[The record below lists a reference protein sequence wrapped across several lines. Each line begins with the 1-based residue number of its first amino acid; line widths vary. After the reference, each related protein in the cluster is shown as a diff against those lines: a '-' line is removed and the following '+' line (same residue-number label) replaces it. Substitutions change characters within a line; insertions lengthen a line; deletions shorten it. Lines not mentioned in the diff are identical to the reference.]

1 MSEFNEKQSTFNLI
15 SNDGIIEMRGK
26 FIHELVKEDFQRV
39 GSINLT
45 NYKLIDLQYLSDNFQ
60 NVIRLTIKGAN
71 HLENLNG
78 IQYLQSLKELVI
90 ESTALTDWKLL
101 NQLKQLD
108 YLNIENC
115 LKAKIVLDYI
125 PKSVTG
131 LILNANYTD
140 LNGLS
145 DLNTLTNLNISG
157 IDSDIEFLPEFPGN
171 VKKLNLRGFPK
182 FSDGSCFKNLDSK
195 TYLNNQLENTIDN
208 LPNHLTDNKWFK
220 HPSNR

>member
-1 MSEFNEKQSTFNLI
+1 
-15 SNDGIIEMRGK
+15 
-26 FIHELVKEDFQRV
+26 
-39 GSINLT
+39 
-45 NYKLIDLQYLSDNFQ
+45 
-60 NVIRLTIKGAN
+60 
-71 HLENLNG
+71 
-78 IQYLQSLKELVI
+78 
-90 ESTALTDWKLL
+90 
-101 NQLKQLD
+101 
-108 YLNIENC
+108 
-115 LKAKIVLDYI
+115 

-208 LPNHLTDNKWFK
+208 LPDHLTDNKWFK
-220 HPSNR
+220 PPSNR